1 MLVPLCLYQAFQFEH
16 LHPLPEG
23 LPVAQELAE
32 SQSGIPTVSGVAS
45 PKDTERRDKCLL
57 PLSHLWWDSSGKHP
71 AVLQMFSKDPV
82 TIATFLFPL
91 FSFIS
96 PPSTPRGHFPNTT
109 YTQAL
114 DLRSASGTPVSDHHV
129 RAWCQTGSDLGRGE
143 DIFNPTKQN
152 LGPDHRSSLA
162 LVPSGQS
169 PFLSL
174 PPGQAG

>member
-1 MLVPLCLYQAFQFEH
+1 MPTPSITLMVGQLRQA
-16 LHPLPEG
+16 PC
-23 LPVAQELAE
+23 
-32 SQSGIPTVSGVAS
+32 S
-45 PKDTERRDKCLL
+45 PPD
-57 PLSHLWWDSSGKHP
+57 
-71 AVLQMFSKDPV
+71 VLQGSSYHSNLP
-82 TIATFLFPL
+82 FPL

-174 PPGQAG
+174 PPGQAGWCLAPVWPPAARLPQRIRMPTEL